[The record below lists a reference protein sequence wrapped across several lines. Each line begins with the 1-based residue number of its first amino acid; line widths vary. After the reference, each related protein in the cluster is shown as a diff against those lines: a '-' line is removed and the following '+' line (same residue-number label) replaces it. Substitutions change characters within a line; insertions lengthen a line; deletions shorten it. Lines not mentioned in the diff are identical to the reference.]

1 MPYGLCGSLTGNSY
15 RETDQSAGKIIEEW
29 SQFYPLDK
37 NDGMDA
43 NKMPPLVEVIVG
55 EYRHDPFFSALS
67 FMHTLM
73 IYALFTAK
81 NFRIKKKILYY
92 PLKQRIIFLIRQL
105 KSKQGNILFL
115 VLLF

>member
-1 MPYGLCGSLTGNSY
+1 MRDKNWRYSFLVILVPYGLCGSLTGNSY

-55 EYRHDPFFSALS
+55 EYCHDPFFSALS
-67 FMHTLM
+67 FMHRLM
-73 IYALFTAK
+73 IYALFTPKISGFKKNNLILPFEAK
-81 NFRIKKKILYY
+81 DYLSN
-92 PLKQRIIFLIRQL
+92 
-105 KSKQGNILFL
+105 
-115 VLLF
+115 